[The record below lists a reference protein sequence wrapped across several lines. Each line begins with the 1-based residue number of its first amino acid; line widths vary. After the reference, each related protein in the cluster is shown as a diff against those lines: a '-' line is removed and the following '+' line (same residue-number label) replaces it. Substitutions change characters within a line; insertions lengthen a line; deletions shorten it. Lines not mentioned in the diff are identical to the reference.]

1 MRAAIFANV
10 GDSDPGFVGRY
21 LAEHGFEFLEYSR
34 EYPRGW
40 KPAADIDLVVLLGS
54 DWSVYWREIEYEV
67 SAESDFVHTAV
78 RKGIPVLGI
87 CFGAQLVSHA
97 FGGKVSRAPQ
107 PELGWHSVESS
118 TYPDLFAQT
127 WFQWHYDMFTVP
139 NHFKLVAGNQSCT
152 QAILG
157 NRVLAMQFHPEA
169 TIEIITRWCN
179 GPGGTELLRHGIDA
193 RRLVESSD
201 TYLPDAALATKKLV
215 NWFLDA
221 ANSVEVVGG

>member
-1 MRAAIFANV
+1 
-10 GDSDPGFVGRY
+10 
-21 LAEHGFEFLEYSR
+21 
-34 EYPRGW
+34 
-40 KPAADIDLVVLLGS
+40 
-54 DWSVYWREIEYEV
+54 
-67 SAESDFVHTAV
+67 
-78 RKGIPVLGI
+78 
-87 CFGAQLVSHA
+87 
-97 FGGKVSRAPQ
+97 
-107 PELGWHSVESS
+107 
-118 TYPDLFAQT
+118 
-127 WFQWHYDMFTVP
+127 MFTVP